1 MTNFMRYKEKGSIDR
16 EIAAILSVY
25 NVYRVYRV
33 INLFPFSIHQ
43 KENLL

>member
-1 MTNFMRYKEKGSIDR
+1 MCYKEKGSIDR
-16 EIAAILSVY
+16 EIAAILFVY

-33 INLFPFSIHQ
+33 INLFPFSIHH